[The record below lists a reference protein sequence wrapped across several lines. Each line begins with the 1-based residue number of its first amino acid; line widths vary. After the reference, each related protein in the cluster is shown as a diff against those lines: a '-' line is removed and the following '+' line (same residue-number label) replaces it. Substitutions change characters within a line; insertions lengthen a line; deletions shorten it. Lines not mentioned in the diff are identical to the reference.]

1 METLPQNLY
10 LTECS
15 AVKLTAQCGG
25 EGIFFG
31 ASYLLCCTVQTSP
44 VPEGH
49 SDLFTLQL
57 SFLKPLV
64 QRGSQLHPGSYVL
77 KLVVV
82 GIVGFHNFSDRFQSN
97 GIQEFIGSIK
107 RQQTV
112 R

>member
-1 METLPQNLY
+1 M
-10 LTECS
+10 
-15 AVKLTAQCGG
+15 
-25 EGIFFG
+25 
-31 ASYLLCCTVQTSP
+31 QTSP

-64 QRGSQLHPGSYVL
+64 QRGSQLHPGSCVL
-77 KLVVV
+77 KLVVI

-97 GIQEFIGSIK
+97 GIQEFIGTIK